1 MTPPEEGFHSA
12 SPTQHD
18 GTRVHFTD
26 YLNPYFSVCDYLWG
40 EKKSASESGCFCK
53 LNNLILGRKI

>member
-18 GTRVHFTD
+18 TRVHFTD
-26 YLNPYFSVCDYLWG
+26 YLNPYFSVCDCLWG
-40 EKKSASESGCFCK
+40 GKSASESGCFCK